1 MLERS
6 GAGASESSVRGTD
19 GFPCR
24 AFRQRE
30 CPLRTSHPPQG
41 ALGAQHVSATPAAA
55 PQSGGGAET
64 AVPLLQAEARPLA
77 RSSRSVCA
85 ADSPLSPFP
94 ELAPAG
100 FPPLFDFWSVR
111 VRGAHPAQPPEGC
124 AELPVAPSAASPE
137 RGAGA
142 APRLRDAQQLPV
154 GQALPGNFQC
164 NEETQRFSL
173 PGVFA
178 EQGVSLIIVF
188 ISFVCLFVFLIVFFS
203 GMCPLLCAGELL
215 PNEKYNELQP
225 WDIVLVLKRLSLS
238 WYLFSFF
245 FFFPFQG
252 H

>member
-1 MLERS
+1 MSPENLSSPAGSPRGSARLRHPCRCSTVRRRGGDRGTAPPS
-6 GAGASESSVRGTD
+6 GGAAACAQLPKRVRG
-19 GFPCR
+19 P
-24 AFRQRE
+24 
-30 CPLRTSHPPQG
+30 
-41 ALGAQHVSATPAAA
+41 
-55 PQSGGGAET
+55 
-64 AVPLLQAEARPLA
+64 
-77 RSSRSVCA
+77 
-85 ADSPLSPFP
+85 DSPLSPFP

>member
-1 MLERS
+1 M
-6 GAGASESSVRGTD
+6 RG
-19 GFPCR
+19 P
-24 AFRQRE
+24 
-30 CPLRTSHPPQG
+30 
-41 ALGAQHVSATPAAA
+41 
-55 PQSGGGAET
+55 
-64 AVPLLQAEARPLA
+64 
-77 RSSRSVCA
+77 
-85 ADSPLSPFP
+85 DSPLSPFP

-245 FFFPFQG
+245 FFFSLPGSLEMLFNKPP
-252 H
+252 HTPPAFL